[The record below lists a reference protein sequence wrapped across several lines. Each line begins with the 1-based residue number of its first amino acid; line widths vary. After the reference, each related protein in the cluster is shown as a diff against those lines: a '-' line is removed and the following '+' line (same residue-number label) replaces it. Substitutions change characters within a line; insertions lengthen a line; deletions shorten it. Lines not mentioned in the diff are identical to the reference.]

1 VPLHSAPAGRRYGRV
16 IGTMAVTDRVA
27 ATMLRLPIHSG
38 MTERQV
44 DRVVDAILDAAA
56 RAFR

>member
-1 VPLHSAPAGRRYGRV
+1 MVGP
-16 IGTMAVTDRVA
+16 MAVTDRVA
-27 ATMLRLPIHSG
+27 ATMLRLPIHGG

-44 DRVVDAILDAAA
+44 DRVVDAILDAVCGRAA